1 MQLACPTGTDKG
13 ILVRVTENCVWERGA
28 VGKISVDCPNIKE
41 VSKKRTHYL
50 DKTTKKHYSLL
61 CNMDCM
67 TLRSETFPERNGA
80 LAIIAKVPPESS
92 GMVEKYGGA
101 ATKRPRHNFQSAGT
115 KQKTAAYGCAWHKNN
130 KEFIILSIFSVIKLD
145 TATKR
150 CYNIQTP
157 GKKQP
162 EKGKTHHNSGSLT
175 ALR

>member
-1 MQLACPTGTDKG
+1 MQLTCPTGADKG
-13 ILVRVTENCVWERGA
+13 ILVRVTEKCVWERGA

-41 VSKKRTHYL
+41 LSKKRTHYL

-80 LAIIAKVPPESS
+80 LAIIAKVQPESS
-92 GMVEKYGGA
+92 GMVEKYGGV
-101 ATKRPRHNFQSAGT
+101 ATKRPRNNFQSAGT